1 MSGTELC
8 IFRGCPAR
16 RFVFWRSGLIPIPLL
31 RLGVPSP
38 SDKSKKSIVELW
50 SSAPVQVNYGITE
63 TNFLKKFIGGDP
75 DGEIRMGAETQSG
88 HGGPRLSM
96 EARRRLEFAEELSE

>member
-1 MSGTELC
+1 L
-8 IFRGCPAR
+8 I
-16 RFVFWRSGLIPIPLL
+16 LIPPL

-38 SDKSKKSIVELW
+38 SDKSKKSIEESW
-50 SSAPVQVNYGITE
+50 SWAPVRVNCGITE

-75 DGEIRMGAETQSG
+75 DGEIEMGAETRSG